1 MTLPND
7 DAGVRRAQR
16 AARARGIAGEKLGE
30 IWWAF
35 MLRGILAAVLGF
47 VARRDTVGPWRISVA
62 EVETPDGV
70 VHNILPA
77 VTESIGTIPRN
88 FGPGDSVG
96 DLCGGFGDPF

>member
-47 VARRDTVGPWRISVA
+47 VALFWPTGSMGVFLRVVGLILLA
-62 EVETPDGV
+62 DGV
-70 VHNILPA
+70 TA
-77 VTESIGTIPRN
+77 VAVLLRGGERGSGMIHTII
-88 FGPGDSVG
+88 S
-96 DLCGGFGDPF
+96 LGFGAALLF